1 MNEPVIILPIDL
13 LPPLT
18 ELLFSFTE
26 AFDASHNGAAAR
38 VTRAVVELP
47 IEIDLMSIGG
57 ELALRASAPT
67 QRTET
72 TVLPV
77 LHRLTFTLA
86 LESEDGDRDR

>member
-1 MNEPVIILPIDL
+1 MNEPVIVLESDL

-18 ELLFSFTE
+18 ELVLSFTE
-26 AFDASHNGAAAR
+26 AFDGSHNGAAAM

-47 IEIDLMSIGG
+47 MEIDLMSAGG

-77 LHRLTFTLA
+77 LHHLTLTLA